1 MNSSRSVV
9 LMLCTLIVLLG
20 LCIALVSILWAGP
33 APPAITAVSVR
44 GNPVTL
50 YGVGVYRYN
59 PLMLGAGYAAQ
70 DWVLIGALVCLGSA
84 AVAFQR
90 GMDRALI
97 PCLGALGYL
106 SYVNASMALGAA
118 FDWAYPAYLV
128 LFSACAFALWFAA
141 RNASQVLVP
150 RQSPRRGMA
159 VFIAFAGV
167 FTFVTWTTQL
177 AADLLA
183 GRTPARLDTQMT
195 SVTTT
200 LDLGLIV
207 PLCLIAAGMIW
218 RGKIMGHVIAFPL
231 LGCIVGL
238 FPWIIVA
245 TIFQVR
251 AGIDFTTAE
260 IIGPIAGFASLGL
273 GAAWFLH
280 DAWRGEA
287 LSHPNHGLPDMERQ

>member
-1 MNSSRSVV
+1 MNSSRSVL
-9 LMLCTLIVLLG
+9 LMLCALIVLLG
-20 LCIALVSILWAGP
+20 LCTAVVSIFWAGA
-33 APPAITAVSVR
+33 APPAITVASVR

-59 PLMLGAGYAAQ
+59 PPMLGAGYAAQ
-70 DWVLIGALVCLGSA
+70 DLVLFGAWACLGSA
-84 AVAFQR
+84 AVAFLR

-106 SYVNASMALGAA
+106 CYVYASMALGAA
-118 FDWAYPAYLV
+118 FEWTYPVYIL
-128 LFSACAFALWFAA
+128 LFSACVFALWLAA
-141 RNASQVLVP
+141 RNAVQVLVP
-150 RQSPRRGMA
+150 PDPPRRGMA

-167 FTFVTWTTQL
+167 CTFAIWATQL
-177 AADLLA
+177 GADLLA

-207 PLCLIAAGMIW
+207 PLCLIAAGLIW
-218 RGKIMGHVIAFPL
+218 GGQVKGHIIAFPL
-231 LGCIVGL
+231 LGCLLGL

-251 AGIDFTTAE
+251 AGVVFTTAE
-260 IIGPIAGFASLGL
+260 IIGPIGGFASLGL
-273 GAAWFLH
+273 GAAWFLQ
-280 DAWRGEA
+280 DAWRGA
-287 LSHPNHGLPDMERQ
+287 AISRPDLGFPDMDRR

>member
-1 MNSSRSVV
+1 MNSSRSVL
-9 LMLCTLIVLLG
+9 LMLCALIVLLG
-20 LCIALVSILWAGP
+20 LCTAVVSIFWAGA
-33 APPAITAVSVR
+33 APPAITVASVR

-50 YGVGVYRYN
+50 YGVGVYRCN
-59 PLMLGAGYAAQ
+59 PLISGAGYAAQ

-84 AVAFQR
+84 AVALLR
-90 GMDRALI
+90 GIDRALI

-106 SYVNASMALGAA
+106 CYVYASMALGAA
-118 FDWAYPAYLV
+118 FDWAYPAYIV
-128 LFSACAFALWFAA
+128 LFSACVFALWFAA
-141 RNASQVLVP
+141 RNAIQILEP
-150 RQSPRRGMA
+150 RQSPRWGMA

-167 FTFVTWTTQL
+167 FTFVIWATQVG
-177 AADLLA
+177 ADLLA

-207 PLCLIAAGMIW
+207 PLCLIAAGLIW
-218 RGKIMGHVIAFPL
+218 RRQVMGHVIAFPL

-251 AGIDFTTAE
+251 AGIVFTTTE
-260 IIGPIAGFASLGL
+260 IIGPIGGFASLGL

-280 DAWRGEA
+280 DAWR
-287 LSHPNHGLPDMERQ
+287 SSSVSCSNHGLPDMERR

>member
-1 MNSSRSVV
+1 MNASRSI
-9 LMLCTLIVLLG
+9 LLALCTLIVLLG
-20 LCIALVSILWAGP
+20 LCVAVISILWAGA
-33 APPAITAVSVR
+33 APPAIAVVSVR

-70 DWVLIGALVCLGSA
+70 DWVVIGVLVCLGSA

-106 SYVNASMALGAA
+106 SYVYASMALGAA

-128 LFSACAFALWFAA
+128 MFSACIFALWFAA
-141 RNASQVLVP
+141 RNAIHVLMP
-150 RQSPRRGMA
+150 PDRPRRGMA

-167 FTFVTWTTQL
+167 FTFVIRVTQL
-177 AADLLA
+177 GADLLA

-207 PLCLIAAGMIW
+207 PLCMIAAGLIW
-218 RGKIMGHVIAFPL
+218 RGQVMGHVIALPL
-231 LGCIVGL
+231 LNGIVGL

-251 AGIDFTTAE
+251 AGIVFTTVE

-273 GAAWFLH
+273 GAAWFLQ
-280 DAWRGEA
+280 DAWRSA
-287 LSHPNHGLPDMERQ
+287 AFNRPDHGLPEIERR